1 MPLLRNVMATPEKI
15 STPCHCALLRKASR
29 HVSQFYDSVV
39 RPTGL
44 KITQISLLRA
54 VYFRPEQQLAMNEL
68 AEILV
73 MDRSTLGHNLRP
85 LERDGF
91 VKLVESDQDRR
102 ARVVTLT
109 AKGRAKCEAAAA
121 KWNEA
126 QARFESTYGKRNT
139 EALRQ
144 ILCAVATLE
153 FSL

>member
-1 MPLLRNVMATPEKI
+1 MADPETI

-29 HVSQFYDSVV
+29 HVTQFYDSVV

-44 KITQISLLRA
+44 KISQISLLRA
-54 VYFRPEQQLAMNEL
+54 VYFRPERQLTMNEL

-85 LERDGF
+85 LERDGL
-91 VKLVESDQDRR
+91 VKLVESDTDKR
-102 ARVVTLT
+102 ARIVTLT
-109 AKGRAKCEAAAA
+109 PKGRAKCEAAAA
-121 KWNEA
+121 RWEEA
-126 QARFESTYGKRNT
+126 QARFESSFGKRKT

-144 ILCAVATLE
+144 ILFAVATLE